1 MSETQSARLILST
14 FADEASAA
22 SAIRSL
28 LDERLIACGS
38 IVPGVRSIY
47 RWKGNVEES
56 DEVQVILKTSAE
68 AASRCI
74 ARLAALHPYEV
85 PEIVEVEPSSVAIPY
100 ASWIRESLSPG
111 E

>member
-1 MSETQSARLILST
+1 MSDGARLILST
-14 FADEASAA
+14 FADEASAS
-22 SAIRSL
+22 SALRSL

-47 RWKGNVEES
+47 RWKGKVEES
-56 DEVQVILKTSAE
+56 SEVQVILKTTAE

-85 PEIVEVEPSSVAIPY
+85 PEIVEVEPSSVSAPY